1 MVKRMLENLKDFLK
15 NEAYRVSLVPSG
27 VHILNYKRIIDIN
40 DKSVIIS
47 LKNVSVTIKGNN
59 LRLIKLDK
67 NEILINGKVERL
79 EINEK

>member
-1 MVKRMLENLKDFLK
+1 MLENLKDFLK

-47 LKNVSVTIKGNN
+47 LKNESVTIKGNN

-67 NEILINGKVERL
+67 NEILINGKVGRL

>member
-1 MVKRMLENLKDFLK
+1 MLENLKDFLK

-47 LKNVSVTIKGNN
+47 LKNESVTIKGKN

>member
-1 MVKRMLENLKDFLK
+1 MLENLKDFLK
-15 NEAYRVSLVPSG
+15 NEAYRVSLVPGG

-47 LKNVSVTIKGNN
+47 LKNESVTIKGNN

>member
-1 MVKRMLENLKDFLK
+1 MLENLKDFLK
-15 NEAYRVSLVPSG
+15 NEAYRVSLVPRPQ
-27 VHILNYKRIIDIN
+27 HILNYKRIIDIN

>member
-1 MVKRMLENLKDFLK
+1 MLENLKDFLK

-47 LKNVSVTIKGNN
+47 LKNESVTIKGSN

>member
-1 MVKRMLENLKDFLK
+1 MLENLKDFLK
-15 NEAYRVSLVPSG
+15 NETYRVSLVPSG

-47 LKNVSVTIKGNN
+47 LKNESVTIKGNN

>member
-1 MVKRMLENLKDFLK
+1 MLENLKDFLK
-15 NEAYRVSLVPSG
+15 NEAYRVSLVSSG

>member
-1 MVKRMLENLKDFLK
+1 MLENLKDFLK
-15 NEAYRVSLVPSG
+15 NEVYRVSLVPSG

-47 LKNVSVTIKGNN
+47 LKNVSVTIKGSN